1 MSLTVLPGFIEE
13 SKVWTVWSSCLMC
26 TLLCCVGIAHCLLC
40 QWYLLHPCKDLGFSF
55 FKSVILAGRWPAL
68 VFSNTVILMFE
79 NAATSGASQMISL
92 LLKGPCT
99 IRKFSSW
106 VGWDVCWDQGWSS
119 GTFTL
124 GSTPTRF
131 LSRLSTCACIWGM
144 MWTSRRIL
152 QVLLYWISG
161 DFETGLVVPLVANS
175 RTRWLWPWELFP
187 SSCESFLL

>member
-92 LLKGPCT
+92 LEGPMYNPQIFKLGWLGRLLRSRMIFWYVYSWIDAHEISQPSVYLRVHMRHDVDISSNITSAIVLDFRRFWNRISCSPCS
-99 IRKFSSW
+99 KF
-106 VGWDVCWDQGWSS
+106 
-119 GTFTL
+119 
-124 GSTPTRF
+124 
-131 LSRLSTCACIWGM
+131 
-144 MWTSRRIL
+144 
-152 QVLLYWISG
+152 
-161 DFETGLVVPLVANS
+161 
-175 RTRWLWPWELFP
+175 
-187 SSCESFLL
+187 